1 MLQMIPLILKNS
13 PFPCIV
19 TIFQNKILLEIRICS
34 NFLNSIFRFYED
46 DYDMFQIYA
55 ILYQMNLLDD
65 AILL

>member
-1 MLQMIPLILKNS
+1 MLQMIPLILKS
-13 PFPCIV
+13 PPFPCIV
-19 TIFQNKILLEIRICS
+19 TIFQNKFLLEIKICS
-34 NFLNSIFRFYED
+34 NFLNSTFRFYAD